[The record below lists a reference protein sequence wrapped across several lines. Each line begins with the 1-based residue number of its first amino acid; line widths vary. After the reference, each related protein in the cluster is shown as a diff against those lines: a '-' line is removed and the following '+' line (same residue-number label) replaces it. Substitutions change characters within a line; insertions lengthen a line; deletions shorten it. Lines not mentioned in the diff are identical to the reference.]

1 MAKKKQ
7 ETAVAEETEISP
19 SIPEDVAIR
28 FDGITKV
35 FNKTLVANDNIN
47 LDIRK
52 GEIHALLGENG
63 AGKSTLMSI
72 LFGLIEPTE
81 GTIYV
86 NGRKST
92 IKSPNEATALG
103 IGMVHQ
109 HFMLVDVFTGLENI
123 ILGNEDTKWGFVR
136 YKKSRR
142 KVEMLMDKY
151 GLKVD
156 LDMKIKDMTVS
167 MQQKVEILKMLYR
180 DSNILIFDEPTAVLT
195 AAEIDD
201 LMEIILNL
209 KAEGKTI
216 VFISHKLNEVRRIA
230 DRVSILRKGALI
242 ETLVTSQTTNEQLAE
257 LMVGKHVSFTVEKGE
272 AHPGENLLEVKN
284 LCVKDPET
292 KKMAVDDISF
302 NVRKGEIISILGVD
316 GNGQNELVN
325 AITGLQKA
333 KSGQIIVNGKDITN
347 LSIKKKNKAGVSH
360 IPADRHEYGLVL
372 DYNIMYNVVTEMVS
386 NSEFSTAGFMKD
398 GEIKNYSDEL
408 VSKYDIR
415 SSMGSYTITR
425 TMSGGNQ
432 QKVIVARELERDT
445 DLLIAV
451 QPTRGLDVGAIENI
465 HKMLVK
471 YRDQGKAI
479 LLVSLEIDEVFDLAD
494 TIYTIYEGR
503 LTGRFDPKKTSYQ
516 EIGLYMTGARCMD
529 EFRKGEDH
537 E

>member
-1 MAKKKQ
+1 MSKKK
-7 ETAVAEETEISP
+7 ETETVAEETEISP
-19 SIPEDVAIR
+19 SIPDDVAIR
-28 FDGITKV
+28 FDGITKI
-35 FNKTLVANDNIN
+35 FNQTLVANDNIN
-47 LDIRK
+47 LDIKK

-72 LFGLIEPTE
+72 LFGLIEPTT

-86 NGRKST
+86 NGKKST

-123 ILGNEDTKWGFVR
+123 ILGNEDSKFGFLKTKR
-136 YKKSRR
+136 SRQ
-142 KVEMLMDKY
+142 KVEELMDRY
-151 GLKVD
+151 GLRVD
-156 LDMKIKDMTVS
+156 PDMKIRDMTVS

-180 DSNILIFDEPTAVLT
+180 DSEILIFDEPTAVLT

-230 DRVSILRKGALI
+230 DRVSILRKGALV
-242 ETLVTSQTTNEQLAE
+242 ETLNTAETTNEQLAE

-272 AHPGENLLEVKN
+272 AHPGEDLLVVENLV
-284 LCVKDPET
+284 VKDPET
-292 KKMAVDDISF
+292 KKNAVDDISF
-302 NVRKGEIISILGVD
+302 KVRKGEIISVLGVD

-333 KSGQIIVNGKDITN
+333 KSGKVYVNGKDITD

-360 IPADRHEYGLVL
+360 IPADRHEYGLIL

-386 NSEFSTAGFMKD
+386 QKDFSTAGFIKD
-398 GEIKNYSDEL
+398 SDIKDYSDEL

-479 LLVSLEIDEVFDLAD
+479 LLVSLEIDEVFNLAD

-503 LTGRFDPKKTSYQ
+503 LTGKFDPKETSYQ
-516 EIGLYMTGARCMD
+516 EIGLYMTGAKCMD
-529 EFRKGEDH
+529 EYRKGEDH